1 MFEDTKGVIWRQK
14 SKKYRQYNAQKKTD
28 KSANNDLQ
36 NTKQKTKD
44 GAAWTPLKTGVELE
58 ITLMDCNI

>member
-1 MFEDTKGVIWRQK
+1 M
-14 SKKYRQYNAQKKTD
+14 SKKYRQYNAQKKTE

-36 NTKQKTKD
+36 NTKQKPKD